1 VVRRVK
7 GESLKGRLKGETEK
21 GRRESCLCQNGAE
34 MKEKERRRERE
45 KERERPSGGRQR
57 ASEVSEQIETFS
69 PLESRLP
76 CEVAGYIALSC
87 KHALTASSRRRRPSS
102 PFSATLVAFV
112 STYRATTAAAAAA
125 ATSFVSADLGH
136 AAVDRSTAASLND
149 SLFGGHK
156 SACHVF
162 AERHWTLSLAAI
174 RNSSWYHYS
183 RRIAPFRVTIVFL
196 PVVQWRS
203 APYSML

>member
-1 VVRRVK
+1 M
-7 GESLKGRLKGETEK
+7 SLPERGRSE
-21 GRRESCLCQNGAE
+21 
-34 MKEKERRRERE
+34 RERE
-45 KERERPSGGRQR
+45 KKRKRERPSGGRQR

-69 PLESRLP
+69 LLESRLP

-112 STYRATTAAAAAA
+112 STYRATTAAAA

-174 RNSSWYHYS
+174 RNSS
-183 RRIAPFRVTIVFL
+183 
-196 PVVQWRS
+196 
-203 APYSML
+203 